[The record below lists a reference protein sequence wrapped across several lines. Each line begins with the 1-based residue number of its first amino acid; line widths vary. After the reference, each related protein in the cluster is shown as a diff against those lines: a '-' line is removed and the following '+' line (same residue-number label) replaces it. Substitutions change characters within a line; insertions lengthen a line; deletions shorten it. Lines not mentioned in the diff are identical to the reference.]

1 MPEKA
6 DLLKELDWLSDKI
19 SSQVWTL
26 NLAFLGTAWSLLI
39 VGGPGGVRFSVRN
52 AVWVLVP
59 CIVSLLCQM
68 AQYLC
73 GYLLAQRLLR
83 EMGNRTE
90 SQYPRDSWFYRGR
103 DLFHWCKIIFTT
115 IAGVALVITLLQKF
129 A

>member
-59 CIVSLLCQM
+59 CIVS
-68 AQYLC
+68 
-73 GYLLAQRLLR
+73 QRLLR

-90 SQYPRDSWFYRGR
+90 FQYPRDSWFYRGR